1 LAVEIRVLGPL
12 EVAAGDRLLDVG
24 GARLRVLFALLVAAR
39 GRVVRVGTLVEGLW
53 GAAAPADAERT
64 VRAYV
69 SLLRKAL
76 RPADLIET
84 RPPGYLLRVEPEA
97 VDAAE
102 FERLAAEG
110 RDALAAGRA
119 AAAARLLARAL
130 GLWRGEAYGEFAEAG
145 PLAAERARLAALRL
159 GALVDRVEADLAA
172 GLGGVLVAE
181 LEALTAAHPGH
192 ERLWGQLMRAL
203 YRDGRQADALAAYAR
218 ARAGLLESSGQAP
231 SPALAAVQAQVLAH
245 DPALLPAGPAPAV
258 PAPATPAAEAPAQ
271 LPPGVWAFSG
281 REEELAALDRLL
293 APGDRPPSVAVAA
306 VSGTAGI
313 GKTALA
319 LHWAHA
325 VADRF
330 PDGQLYVNLRG
341 FDPGGPP
348 LPAAAAIRRFLDAYG
363 VPAARIPADLDS
375 QSALYRSTLAGRR
388 VLVVLDNAA
397 DAEQVRPLLPGTPTA
412 VVLVTSRNPLAGL
425 VAGAGAQPVPLG
437 LLSDAE
443 ARDLL
448 GHQLGAERLADDPAA
463 VDEIIDRCARLPLAL
478 AIAAARAVS
487 HPDFPL
493 GAVAA
498 ELGAAELGDARDRL
512 DALSGG
518 DPATDVRAVFSS
530 SYRSL
535 SEPAA
540 RLFRLL
546 GLHPGPDV
554 TVSAAASLAGVD
566 RADARRLLAE
576 VTRASL
582 LTEDAPGRYGYH
594 DLLRAYAAD
603 LVERVDSPA
612 QREAAVGRLMDHY
625 LHSAGAADVLL
636 GRPREPSPLPP
647 RPALPGTAVEEFADR
662 PAALA
667 WLAAEHAGLVAAL
680 RLPGTDRQV
689 WQLAWVLATYLDRR
703 GHWPD
708 LAAAGQAALVAARRL
723 GELSGQAWAQTVIAR
738 SHLRRGGNAAV
749 RIHLDQARDLYAKA
763 GADLGLAAVQ
773 LHYTDL
779 CDRAGDHAGALTH
792 AEHALAHFRRADHV
806 RGQATALTTAG
817 RQHALLGE
825 HEAARDHAER
835 ALALLRE
842 ADDPAGAAAG
852 WDTLAY
858 AQHHLGRH
866 ADAVASYERALDLH
880 RDLGDR
886 LREAGTLAHLAA
898 TRDAAGDPAA
908 ARAAWLRAYEILT
921 DLGHPDAAGVRTRL
935 QAYEPLPDLGPPD
948 AAGVRTRLQAYEA
961 LTDLDHADETRL
973 TALDP

>member
-1 LAVEIRVLGPL
+1 VTVGRVEIRVLGPL
-12 EVAAGDRLLDVG
+12 EVAAGERLLDVG
-24 GARLRVLFALLVAAR
+24 GARLRVVFALLVAAR
-39 GRVVRVGTLVEGLW
+39 GRVVRIGTLVEGLW
-53 GAAAPADAERT
+53 GAAAPPDAERT

-84 RPPGYLLRVEPEA
+84 HPPGYLLRVEPEA

-110 RDALAAGRA
+110 RDALTAGRA
-119 AAAARLLARAL
+119 PAAARLLARAL
-130 GLWRGEAYGEFAEAG
+130 GLWRGDAYGEFAEAG
-145 PLAAERARLAALRL
+145 ALAAERARLAELRL
-159 GALVDRVEADLAA
+159 GAVVDRVEADLES

-181 LEALTAAHPGH
+181 LEALTAAHPGN
-192 ERLWGQLMRAL
+192 ERLWGQLVRAL
-203 YRDGRQADALAAYAR
+203 YRDGRQADALAAYSR
-218 ARAGLLESSGQAP
+218 ARAGLLAAAGAEP

-245 DPALLPAGPAPAV
+245 DPALLPPGPRPAV
-258 PAPATPAAEAPAQ
+258 VEPATPAAEVPAL
-271 LPPGVWAFSG
+271 LPPAVRAFSG
-281 REEELAALDRLL
+281 RERELAELDRLL
-293 APGDRPPSVAVAA
+293 EPGDRAPAVAVAA

-319 LHWAHA
+319 LHWAHR

-330 PDGQLYVNLRG
+330 GDGQLYVNLRG
-341 FDPGGPP
+341 FDPAGPP
-348 LPAAAAIRRFLDAYG
+348 LPAGTAIRRFLDAYG

-375 QSALYRSTLAGRR
+375 QAALYRSTLAGRR

-412 VVLVTSRNPLAGL
+412 VVLVTSRNQLAGL

-437 LLSDAE
+437 LLSDSE

-448 GHQLGAERLADDPAA
+448 GNQLGAERLADDPDA

-518 DPATDVRAVFSS
+518 DPAADVRAVFSS
-530 SYRSL
+530 SYQAL
-535 SEPAA
+535 SAAAA

-554 TVSAAASLAGVD
+554 TVSGAASLAGVE
-566 RADARRLLAE
+566 RADARRLLGE

-582 LTEDAPGRYGYH
+582 LAEDAPGRYGYH

-603 LVERVDSPA
+603 LVERRESAA
-612 QREAAVGRLMDHY
+612 QRAAALGRLMDHY
-625 LHSAGAADVLL
+625 LHSAGAADLL
-636 GRPREPSPLPP
+636 LDRLREPSPLPP
-647 RPALPGTAVEEFADR
+647 RPALPGTAVEVFADR
-662 PAALA
+662 AQARA
-667 WLAAEHAGLVAAL
+667 WLAAEHANLVAAL

-689 WQLAWVLATYLDRR
+689 WQLAWALTTYLDRQ
-703 GHWPD
+703 GHWTD

-723 GELSGQAWAQTVIAR
+723 GELTGQAWAQTVIAR

-749 RIHLDQARDLYAKA
+749 RIHLEQARDLYAKA
-763 GADLGLAAVQ
+763 GSETGLAGVQ

-779 CDRAGDHAGALTH
+779 CNRGGDYAGALAH
-792 AEHALAHFRRADHV
+792 AELALAHFRRGGHI
-806 RGQATALTTAG
+806 RGQARALNTAG
-817 RQHALLGE
+817 WHHVLLGSYDTAVSHAE
-825 HEAARDHAER
+825 QALELLIEVGDVAGEAAT
-835 ALALLRE
+835 
-842 ADDPAGAAAG
+842 
-852 WDTLAY
+852 WDTLGY
-858 AQHHLGRH
+858 AQHHLGRYP
-866 ADAVASYERALDLH
+866 DAVASYELALDLY
-880 RDLGDR
+880 RDLQDR
-886 LREAGTLAHLAA
+886 LHEAEVLIHLGDARAA
-898 TRDAAGDPAA
+898 AADPAA
-908 ARAAWLRAYEILT
+908 ARATWGQAHDILT
-921 DLGHPDAAGVRTRL
+921 ALDHPDAADV
-935 QAYEPLPDLGPPD
+935 
-948 AAGVRTRLQAYEA
+948 
-961 LTDLDHADETRL
+961 ETRL
-973 TALDP
+973 KSLDP